1 MTSFYRITGILFGIA
16 GLLSVPY
23 GHLGPEAEN
32 LIGRSDLVRVEV
44 KSVWRSPHPLGVNV
58 NVVFLKD
65 LKAERLLPIWIGRF
79 EADTIQ
85 MKLEGQTFERPLT
98 HDLLKSMIE
107 ATGAKLEYILID
119 ALRALDGRNSGTF
132 FAKIALTRSDKAPV
146 EIDSRTSDAIAL
158 SMRTGTPVY
167 VTSGIMEGNS
177 IGSEREL
184 MEMRKSLL
192 IPQETEKADKKAGKT
207 YY

>member
-1 MTSFYRITGILFGIA
+1 MTSFYRIVGIFFGMA

-23 GHLGPEAEN
+23 GHPGPEAKN
-32 LIGRSDLVRVEV
+32 LSGRSDLVRVEV
-44 KSVWRSPHPLGVNV
+44 KFVWRSPHPLG

-65 LKAERLLPIWIGRF
+65 LKTERLLPIWIGRF
-79 EADTIQ
+79 EADAIQ
-85 MKLEGQTFERPLT
+85 MKLEGQTFPRPLT

-107 ATGAKLEYILID
+107 ATGAKLEYIMID
-119 ALRALDGRNSGTF
+119 ALRAIDGRNSGTF

-184 MEMRKSLL
+184 REMRRSHLK
-192 IPQETEKADKKAGKT
+192 PQESEKPDKKPGKT

>member
-1 MTSFYRITGILFGIA
+1 MTTFYRIIGLFFGLA
-16 GLLSVPY
+16 GLLLVPF
-23 GHLGPEAEN
+23 GHLSPEAEN
-32 LIGRSDLVRVEV
+32 LSGRSDLLRVEV
-44 KSVWRSPHPLGVNV
+44 KSVWRSPHPRQTNV

-65 LKAERLLPIWIGRF
+65 PKTERLLPIWIGRF
-79 EADTIQ
+79 EADAIQ
-85 MKLEGQTFERPLT
+85 MKLEGQTFPRPLT
-98 HDLLKSMIE
+98 HDLLKSLIE

-119 ALRALDGRNSGTF
+119 ALRAMDGRNSGTF
-132 FAKIALTRSDKAPV
+132 FAKIALTRSDKTPV

-184 MEMRKSLL
+184 MEMRKSHLK
-192 IPQETEKADKKAGKT
+192 PQASEKADKKPGNT